1 MSKLSMVN
9 REKKR
14 KKLVNKYSEKRHNLK
29 EKIRQAYK
37 SDDNSAW
44 QLSLE
49 LQKLPRNSSPVRRN
63 RRCEIC
69 GRPKGVYKK
78 FGLCRICLR
87 NYAMNG
93 EIPGI
98 EKSSW

>member
-1 MSKLSMVN
+1 MSKVSMVN
-9 REKKR
+9 RQKKR
-14 KKLVNKYSEKRHNLK
+14 EKLASQYSDKRNKLK
-29 EKIRQAYK
+29 EQIRQAYQ
-37 SDDNSAW
+37 SSDNSAW
-44 QLSLE
+44 QLHLE
-49 LQKLPRNSSPVRRN
+49 LQKLPRNSSPVRLN
-63 RRCEIC
+63 KRCGIC

-93 EIPGI
+93 EVPGI